1 MNPIIHVGKDFHKA
15 TERLPLD
22 IRKKVTA
29 FFPKFKENPKSHA
42 IDFEKIIS
50 FKDRNLRTV
59 RIDDDYRAIVG
70 FPPTGNNYFMLW
82 VDKHDDAHAWAKNKK
97 LIWNAFIHSNTLN
110 LANVTFNNAD
120 VD

>member
-1 MNPIIHVGKDFHKA
+1 MNPIIYVGKDFHKA
-15 TERLPLD
+15 TERLPNE
-22 IRKKVTA
+22 IKKKVTA

-70 FPPTGNNYFMLW
+70 FPPSGNNYFMLW

-97 LIWNAFIHSNTLN
+97 LIWNVFI
-110 LANVTFNNAD
+110 
-120 VD
+120 